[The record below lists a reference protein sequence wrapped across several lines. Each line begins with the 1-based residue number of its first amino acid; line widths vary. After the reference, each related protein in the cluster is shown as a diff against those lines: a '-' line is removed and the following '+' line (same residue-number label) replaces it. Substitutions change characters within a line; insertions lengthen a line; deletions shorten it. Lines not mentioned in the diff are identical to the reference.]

1 VSQLIFFEFFPFIPS
16 NLFLRPYIAV
26 MENKND
32 TKIKENLGHPEDS
45 EIINSEENIESE
57 QSIKEKEPTSEE
69 LLKQVED
76 KLLRSLAE
84 TENQRRRFERE
95 TKEAFDYGGFNFAR
109 ETLSVL
115 DNLQR
120 AHLSLKNNESLKD
133 NKDLDKFLENIEII
147 EKDLIS
153 VFEKNNIKKIKC
165 LNEKFDA
172 NKHQAMLEIE
182 DEHSETGMVLQE
194 IQPGYF
200 FKDRLLR
207 PSFVAVSKKKSP
219 KNDEKDKINDDS
231 TLEEK

>member
-1 VSQLIFFEFFPFIPS
+1 M
-16 NLFLRPYIAV
+16 RPYIAV

-32 TKIKENLGHPEDS
+32 TKITENLDSHEDN
-45 EIINSEENIESE
+45 ETLNSEKNIELE
-57 QSIKEKEPTSEE
+57 QSTKEKELTSEE
-69 LLKQVED
+69 IIREVED

-120 AHLSLKNNESLKD
+120 AHLSIKNDESLKD
-133 NKDLDKFLENIEII
+133 NKDLNKFLENIEII

-153 VFEKNNIKKIKC
+153 VFEKNSIKKIKC

-182 DEHSETGMVLQE
+182 DEHAENGVVLQE

-200 FKDRLLR
+200 FKEKLLR
-207 PSFVAVSKKKSP
+207 PSFVAVSKKKVA
-219 KNDEKDKINDDS
+219 KNDEKDEINNDS
-231 TLEEK
+231 SLEEK